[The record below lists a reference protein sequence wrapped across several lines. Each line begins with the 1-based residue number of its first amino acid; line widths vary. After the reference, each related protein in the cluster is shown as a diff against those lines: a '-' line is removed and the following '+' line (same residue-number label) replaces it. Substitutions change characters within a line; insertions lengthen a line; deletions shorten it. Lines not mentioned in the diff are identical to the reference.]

1 VHRTA
6 RRSLLGLA
14 LLALAPGAESA
25 RGQAPGTRVVVPDSS
40 YAAHGLKE
48 TLLGDSYR
56 DQWTSPM
63 RVKVL
68 DLGGYAG
75 GLEPTKT
82 GGGLQTKSLRFDGAD
97 GKEYAFR
104 SLDKYPDLSREPAL
118 HGTVIG
124 EVIQDQTSSLHIGG
138 QLAVPVMLDA
148 LGVIH
153 ATPDLFVIPDDPR
166 LGEFR
171 QQFAGMIGTVEEHIN
186 DQEKETPGFGGF
198 RRILDT
204 EDLFE
209 RLEESPADRIDARS
223 YLKARLFDLVI
234 NDWDRHEDQWRWA
247 AVDSAGVRWWVAIPR
262 DRDYAF
268 VDYDGVAMS
277 MARHFARNTVEF
289 TPEIH
294 NVYGLT
300 LNARRIDRRLL
311 SGLDRAAWDSVTAFV
326 QARLTDEVIDRAM
339 RRMPLEVQALS
350 GDWTAARLRS
360 RRDDL
365 RNAASTFYELLAS
378 DVEIHATDKRDVAVV
393 DRAPD
398 GSLLVRL
405 YDADRDGQPHG
416 EPYFQRRFVRDET
429 IEVRIFLHGGDDH
442 AIVRGT
448 APVGLTVRVI
458 GGGGDDLLE
467 DSSRLR
473 KGKTD
478 FYDDR
483 GDNRFVRGP
492 VTRVDEKP
500 FEAPENVHSLGGET
514 ARDYGSGESLGPALG
529 WRGEDG
535 PIVGARWTHT
545 RYGFRKLPYAW
556 LVSAAG
562 QVGTLSGALAADLF
576 GDVRRQNSLGGYS
589 AHLRASQLESIRFYG
604 FGNETRALEESRFY
618 LVRRDELLAQATYHL
633 DLPWRGVLSVGPV
646 AKLGKNETPAGTPFT
661 AGGVGEEITAQ
672 LGGRAEVSIDRR
684 DEAVFPR
691 NGVRAAVGGAGYPV
705 VGEENGPFGE
715 VHALASAY
723 WTAGGASAPTVAVR
737 AGAKKLWG
745 DYPVHEAAFLGGSGT
760 LRGYVSNRYAGD
772 AETYGSVELRQ
783 PVGLANLRLVRATV
797 GLLLLADG
805 GRVYYHDE
813 SSDAWHG
820 ALGGGVW
827 LHFRIRT
834 TPLGASATFA
844 RGESSALYLKLGVPF

>member
-1 VHRTA
+1 VGQA
-6 RRSLLGLA
+6 ALAA
-14 LLALAPGAESA
+14 LLTAGSA
-25 RGQAPGTRVVVPDSS
+25 WAQAPGTRAVVPDSA
-40 YAAHGLKE
+40 YEAHGLKE

-56 DQWTSPM
+56 DQWTSPL

-68 DLGGYAG
+68 DLASYAG
-75 GLEPTKT
+75 GLTPTEI
-82 GGGLQTKSLRFDGAD
+82 GGGLQTKSLRFDGED
-97 GKEYAFR
+97 GKEYTFR
-104 SLDKYPDLSREPAL
+104 SLDKYPDLSQEPAL
-118 HGTVIG
+118 HGTLIG
-124 EVIQDQTSSLHIGG
+124 DVIQDQTSSLHIGG

-148 LGVIH
+148 LGVLH
-153 ATPDLFVIPDDPR
+153 ATPDLFVVPDDPR

-171 QQFAGMIGTVEEHIN
+171 QQFAGMLGTLEEHIN

-204 EDLFE
+204 KDLFK
-209 RLEESPADRIDARS
+209 RLEDSPDDRIDARA
-223 YLKARLFDLVI
+223 YLKARLFDIVV

-247 AVDSAGVRWWVAIPR
+247 GVDSAGVRWWVAIPR

-268 VDYDGVAMS
+268 VDYDGAAMS
-277 MARHFARNTVEF
+277 VARHFARNTVEF

-326 QARLTDEVIDRAM
+326 QSRLTDEVIDRAM

-350 GDWTAARLRS
+350 GEWTAARLRS

-365 RNAASTFYELLAS
+365 HDAAETFYELLAS
-378 DVEIHATDKRDVAVV
+378 DVEIHATDKRDVALV

-405 YDADRDGQPHG
+405 YDADSEGQPHG
-416 EPYFQRRFVRDET
+416 EPYFQRRFVREET

-442 AIVRGT
+442 AIVRGA
-448 APVGLTVRVI
+448 APRGLTVRVI

-467 DSSRLR
+467 DSSQLR

-483 GDNRFVRGP
+483 GENRFVRGP

-500 FEAPENVHSLGGET
+500 FEEPDDALALGSEP
-514 ARDYGSGESLGPALG
+514 ARDYGSKESLGPALG
-529 WRGEDG
+529 WKGEDG

-545 RYGFRKLPYAW
+545 RFGFRKLPYAW

-562 QVGTLSGALAADLF
+562 QVGTLSGAVAADLR
-576 GDVRRQNSLGGYS
+576 GDVRRQNSRGGYS

-604 FGNETRALEESRFY
+604 FGNETPRVEDSRFY
-618 LVRRDELLAQATYHL
+618 LVRRDELLAEAAYHL
-633 DLPWRGVLSVGPV
+633 DLSWGVLSVGPV
-646 AKLGKNETPAGTPFT
+646 AKLGRNETPTGTPFT
-661 AGGVGEEITAQ
+661 ADGVGERITAQ
-672 LGGRAEVSIDRR
+672 LGAAAEARVDRR
-684 DEAVFPR
+684 DEMVFPR
-691 NGVRAAVGGAGYPV
+691 NGVRAAVGGAAYPV

-715 VHALASAY
+715 AHATASAY
-723 WTAGGASAPTVAVR
+723 WTARGASAPTVAVR

-745 DYPVHEAAFLGGSGT
+745 DFPVHEAAFLGGSST
-760 LRGYVSNRYAGD
+760 LRGYVSERFAGD

-783 PVGLANLRLVRATV
+783 PIGVANLRLVRGTV
-797 GLLLLADG
+797 GVLLLADG
-805 GRVYYHDE
+805 GRVYYDGE

-820 ALGGGVW
+820 ALGGGLWV
-827 LHFRIRT
+827 HFRIRS

-844 RGESSALYLKLGVPF
+844 RGESSALYLKFGAPF